1 MYTFLRGIGMAR
13 LNIAPTKSNLLV
25 MNEQL
30 AISQDGY
37 ELLEQKREILVMEL
51 MRMVEQVKL
60 LEQRINAQV
69 EKAFPAL
76 RKMLLV
82 TGVDTVERLSQAVQ
96 YDFQIHEKEMSAGG
110 MSFSSV
116 SVALPKRELF
126 YSFVDSFAET
136 DAVMA
141 EFFEL
146 LKLLTEMASI
156 RTIAWRLATEV
167 KKTQR
172 RVNALEKMVI
182 PQTKETKDY
191 IETILEERERE
202 SIFVLK
208 ALKSKHGR
216 S

>member
-1 MYTFLRGIGMAR
+1 MAR

-136 DAVMA
+136 DDVMA

-182 PQTKETKDY
+182 PQTKETKEY
-191 IETILEERERE
+191 IETVLEERERE

>member
-1 MYTFLRGIGMAR
+1 MAR

-82 TGVDTVERLSQAVQ
+82 TGVDTVERLSQAVH

-116 SVALPKRELF
+116 SVTLPKRELF

-136 DAVMA
+136 DDVMA

-182 PQTKETKDY
+182 PQTKETKEY
-191 IETILEERERE
+191 IETVLEERERE

>member
-1 MYTFLRGIGMAR
+1 MAR

-116 SVALPKRELF
+116 SVTLPKRELF

-136 DAVMA
+136 DDVMA

>member
-1 MYTFLRGIGMAR
+1 MAR

-146 LKLLTEMASI
+146 LKLL
-156 RTIAWRLATEV
+156 
-167 KKTQR
+167 
-172 RVNALEKMVI
+172 
-182 PQTKETKDY
+182 
-191 IETILEERERE
+191 
-202 SIFVLK
+202 
-208 ALKSKHGR
+208 
-216 S
+216 

>member
-1 MYTFLRGIGMAR
+1 MAR

-116 SVALPKRELF
+116 SVVLPKRELF
-126 YSFVDSFAET
+126 YSFVDSYAET
-136 DAVMA
+136 DEVMA
-141 EFFEL
+141 SFFEL

-182 PQTKETKDY
+182 PQTKETKNY
-191 IETILEERERE
+191 IETVLEERERE

-208 ALKSKHGR
+208 ALKAKQSR
-216 S
+216 NEAF

>member
-1 MYTFLRGIGMAR
+1 MAR

-116 SVALPKRELF
+116 SVTLPKRELF

-136 DAVMA
+136 DDVMA

-182 PQTKETKDY
+182 PQTKETKEY
-191 IETILEERERE
+191 IETVLEERERE

>member
-1 MYTFLRGIGMAR
+1 MAR

-136 DAVMA
+136 DDVMA

-146 LKLLTEMASI
+146 LKLLTEKASI

>member
-1 MYTFLRGIGMAR
+1 MAR

-110 MSFSSV
+110 MRFSSV

-136 DAVMA
+136 DDVMA

>member
-1 MYTFLRGIGMAR
+1 MAR

-191 IETILEERERE
+191 IETVLEERERE

>member
-1 MYTFLRGIGMAR
+1 MAR

-146 LKLLTEMASI
+146 LKLLTEMVSI

-182 PQTKETKDY
+182 PQTKETKEY
-191 IETILEERERE
+191 IETVLEERERE

>member
-1 MYTFLRGIGMAR
+1 MAR

-136 DAVMA
+136 DDVMA

>member
-1 MYTFLRGIGMAR
+1 MAR

-116 SVALPKRELF
+116 SVALPERELF

-136 DAVMA
+136 DDVMA

>member
-1 MYTFLRGIGMAR
+1 
-13 LNIAPTKSNLLV
+13 
-25 MNEQL
+25 
-30 AISQDGY
+30 
-37 ELLEQKREILVMEL
+37 
-51 MRMVEQVKL
+51 
-60 LEQRINAQV
+60 
-69 EKAFPAL
+69 
-76 RKMLLV
+76 
-82 TGVDTVERLSQAVQ
+82 
-96 YDFQIHEKEMSAGG
+96 

-136 DAVMA
+136 DDVMA

>member
-1 MYTFLRGIGMAR
+1 MAR

-156 RTIAWRLATEV
+156 RTIAWRRATEV

-182 PQTKETKDY
+182 PQTKETKEY
-191 IETILEERERE
+191 IETVLEERERE

>member
-1 MYTFLRGIGMAR
+1 MAR

-96 YDFQIHEKEMSAGG
+96 YDFQIHEKEMSVGG

-136 DAVMA
+136 DDVMA

-182 PQTKETKDY
+182 PQTKETKEY
-191 IETILEERERE
+191 IETVLEERERE